1 MDMQF
6 FDENALKALIRR
18 FSTSSDPYAREDL
31 DTVEKAMQAFHNYIN
46 TVVDGEMKLLMQGSS
61 LEGQEYRD
69 AIAQYDGNRHSAH
82 ERAISDVKVL
92 NRLAAREGLSPVFTG
107 DETQRHQ
114 IADFCLELDQ
124 YLFQNRRMKLS

>member
-31 DTVEKAMQAFHNYIN
+31 DTVEKAMEAFHNYVN
-46 TVVDGEMKLLMQGSS
+46 TVVDGEMKLLIQGSR
-61 LEGQEYRD
+61 LDGQEYRD
-69 AIAQYDGNRHSAH
+69 AITQYDGDRHSAH
-82 ERAISDVKVL
+82 EKAIGDAKL
-92 NRLAAREGLSPVFTG
+92 INRLAAREGLPPIFTG

-124 YLFQNRRMKLS
+124 YLVQNRRMKLS

>member
-1 MDMQF
+1 MEKQF
-6 FDENALKALIRR
+6 LNENALKDLIRR
-18 FSTSSDPYAREDL
+18 LSTSNDPDDRDDFDIVTKAMEAFHSYV
-31 DTVEKAMQAFHNYIN
+31 DTVVKGETNLLLQA
-46 TVVDGEMKLLMQGSS
+46 GS
-61 LEGQEYRD
+61 LDGQEYRD
-69 AIAQYDGNRHSAH
+69 AVSQYDGDRHSAH
-82 ERAISDVKVL
+82 ERAISDVKLL